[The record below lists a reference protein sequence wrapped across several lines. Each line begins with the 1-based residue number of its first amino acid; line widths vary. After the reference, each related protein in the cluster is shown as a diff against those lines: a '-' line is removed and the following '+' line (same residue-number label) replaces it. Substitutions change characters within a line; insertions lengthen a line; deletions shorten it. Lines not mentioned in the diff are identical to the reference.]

1 MAAYVKMRLTFS
13 KPLFL
18 TYHHKKERLL
28 YPNDSFFNK
37 LENEIHSLDDQ
48 KKRAKIAPKMTCK
61 AIKKTR
67 ETTLID
73 LLKCTFRNTT
83 TIATSSSILLL
94 YPWLL
99 DHRPFLVFPCYNLGI
114 LFRQITTLIK
124 DWVVFVLAMWFFNKW
139 VFVKTVDLFIFY

>member
-1 MAAYVKMRLTFS
+1 MTR
-13 KPLFL
+13 FL
-18 TYHHKKERLL
+18 TSWKMKYIVWRTK
-28 YPNDSFFNK
+28 
-37 LENEIHSLDDQ
+37 

-67 ETTLID
+67 EITLID

-114 LFRQITTLIK
+114 LFSQITTLIK
-124 DWVVFVLAMWFFNKW
+124 DWMVFVLAMWFFNK
-139 VFVKTVDLFIFY
+139 

>member
-1 MAAYVKMRLTFS
+1 MFS

-28 YPNDSFFNK
+28 YPNGSFFNK
-37 LENEIHSLDDQ
+37 LENEIVWTT
-48 KKRAKIAPKMTCK
+48 KKKRKRAKIAPKMTCK

-67 ETTLID
+67 DTTLID

-99 DHRPFLVFPCYNLGI
+99 DHRPFLVFLCYNLGT
-114 LFRQITTLIK
+114 LFRQITTLVK

-139 VFVKTVDLFIFY
+139 VFVKNIDLFIFY